1 MAEDKVD
8 ESVDSRMKIQ
18 ELENDV
24 VRLTQENNQMNVS
37 LSETEKI
44 RISV

>member
-44 RISV
+44 RI

>member
-1 MAEDKVD
+1 MTEDKVD

-44 RISV
+44 RI